1 MHNSTVFL
9 TVEQV
14 DKLRRVLNPTIPI
27 YPSPTTPSF
36 PTLHI
41 IPKDFLRQVLIKLK
55 QHSIDVSS
63 VRLNGSAASYVLIN
77 DSDFV
82 YRDIDIVF
90 LIKTPLSSEQKTTLF
105 SSNNEP
111 YLCDVWTIIKY
122 IISSCLIEYI
132 SNVSSYTQYF
142 VSSLLDTYTQKN
154 IKISSEQDSWAL
166 LSLQNLLGKNL
177 EFKFVEYL
185 KRQWQFSV
193 DSFQIDLLPLLVEKS
208 SLHQQI
214 VPQSITRKISSTH
227 LSIGAINGVTIEKD
241 DHDPGTDS
249 TSPLQF
255 GFFTPSSSPS
265 NLSDIDT
272 ATGHC
277 ETLATI
283 TTIQSVGKSKRSPSR
298 HPHTLV
304 LSGIAQSR
312 THSAKQSAPTSDD
325 DDDLSASFLQ
335 FQISVNEDVDDGIV
349 VDTDDL
355 TSEEDDPVYRTPI
368 DTDCCSA
375 TTIELPSSRLH
386 IQVFSVYKDLD
397 EALYHL
403 NNKLIATHEP
413 ETIRG
418 GGLLVSRVSLFL
430 TALFIDVRSRNT
442 ATSWLASTSR
452 TTPMP

>member
-1 MHNSTVFL
+1 M
-9 TVEQV
+9 
-14 DKLRRVLNPTIPI
+14 
-27 YPSPTTPSF
+27 
-36 PTLHI
+36 
-41 IPKDFLRQVLIKLK
+41 LIKLK
-55 QHSIDVSS
+55 QHSIDISS

-214 VPQSITRKISSTH
+214 
-227 LSIGAINGVTIEKD
+227 
-241 DHDPGTDS
+241 
-249 TSPLQF
+249 F
-255 GFFTPSSSPS
+255 
-265 NLSDIDT
+265 
-272 ATGHC
+272 
-277 ETLATI
+277 
-283 TTIQSVGKSKRSPSR
+283 
-298 HPHTLV
+298 
-304 LSGIAQSR
+304 
-312 THSAKQSAPTSDD
+312 
-325 DDDLSASFLQ
+325 
-335 FQISVNEDVDDGIV
+335 
-349 VDTDDL
+349 
-355 TSEEDDPVYRTPI
+355 
-368 DTDCCSA
+368 
-375 TTIELPSSRLH
+375 
-386 IQVFSVYKDLD
+386 
-397 EALYHL
+397 
-403 NNKLIATHEP
+403 
-413 ETIRG
+413 
-418 GGLLVSRVSLFL
+418 
-430 TALFIDVRSRNT
+430 
-442 ATSWLASTSR
+442 
-452 TTPMP
+452 